1 MSKAIKM
8 NVVHTSAVF
17 TLRVLEDFC
26 STNPRFVKP
35 IWDDDTNFLKAFRY
49 AARRYAAGAPERW
62 NQTIKSGENKID
74 AEEFKRATYLHNFS
88 LPKPKPKTGGVQKQT
103 TDGVTNNRQ
112 SRIGTTA
119 KGSDTL

>member
-1 MSKAIKM
+1 M

-17 TLRVLEDFC
+17 TIKVLEDFA

-35 IWDDDTNFLKAFRY
+35 IWDDTTPLLNAFRH

-62 NQTIKSGENKID
+62 NQTIKSGGNKID
-74 AEEFKRATYLHNFS
+74 AKAFNRATYLHNFS
-88 LPKPKPKTGGVQKQT
+88 LPKPKPKTGGVQKQK

-112 SRIGTTA
+112 SRIGATA
-119 KGSDTL
+119 TGSDA